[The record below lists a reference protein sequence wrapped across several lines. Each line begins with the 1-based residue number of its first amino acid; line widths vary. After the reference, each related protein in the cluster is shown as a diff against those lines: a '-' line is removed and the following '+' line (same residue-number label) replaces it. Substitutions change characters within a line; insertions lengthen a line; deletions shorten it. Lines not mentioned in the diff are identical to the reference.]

1 MNNTEKIK
9 QEKRNN
15 LVRGLKSINLI
26 PPLTEEQVVV
36 EKSKIKLNV
45 GASISLLFFF
55 ILTLGI
61 VGFNIFAKQELN
73 NKKNQLFKIENE
85 LNLRES
91 VLSSNDEILKRLNL
105 YQKIEAGTYS
115 VKDIVLYLESIS
127 KGLGTI
133 DTVEITEG
141 KTFLIAGTGLNLTEV
156 SKLWYVFG
164 NDKYIESVNL
174 KSVSK
179 DTAKARF
186 TFEGVF
192 NLEQFKKE
200 NG

>member
-1 MNNTEKIK
+1 MNNKDKNT
-9 QEKRNN
+9 QVKRNN

-55 ILTLGI
+55 VFTLGI

-73 NKKNQLFKIENE
+73 SKKNQLYKIESE
-85 LNLRES
+85 LNLRDS
-91 VLSSNDEILKRLNL
+91 LLSSNDEILKRINL
-105 YQKIEAGTYS
+105 YQKIEAETYS

-141 KTFLIAGTGLNLTEV
+141 KAFLIAGSGANLTEV

-164 NDKYIESVNL
+164 NDAYIESVNL
-174 KSVSK
+174 KTVSK
-179 DTAKARF
+179 DSTKARF

-192 NLEQFKKE
+192 NLESFEKK